1 MTAFCYVFELLPG
14 VDDEYDRR
22 HAELSPRV
30 IGAMR
35 AAGIDDFRLFR
46 RDRLVIA
53 VGSASRPV
61 GEVFSALDRDPAN
74 REWSASI
81 RRLMS
86 RATDENGSLVFAD
99 EIWRLPGKDSA

>member
-22 HAELSPRV
+22 HAELSPLV
-30 IGAMR
+30 VDAMH

-53 VGSASRPV
+53 VGSADRPV
-61 GEVFSALDRDPAN
+61 PEVFAALERDPAN
-74 REWSASI
+74 REWSDSI

-86 RATDENGSLVFAD
+86 RATDETGSLLFAD